1 MRRLD
6 DERPEIDY
14 PTAWTYRIICA
25 EEDPVR
31 RAVIVLMGGLEHTLV
46 EVHVSSAGRYRSL
59 QLELEVRDEAHRNE
73 VFRALTG
80 MPGVRMVI

>member
-6 DERPEIDY
+6 DERPEIEY
-14 PTAWTYRIICA
+14 PTPWTYRIICVA
-25 EEDPVR
+25 EDPVR
-31 RAVIVLMGGLEHTLV
+31 HAVTVLMGDLAHTLV

-59 QLELEVRDEAHRNE
+59 QLELEVRDESHRNE

>member
-14 PTAWTYRIICA
+14 PTAWTYRIICV
-25 EEDPVR
+25 EEGPVR
-31 RAVIVLMGGLEHTLV
+31 AAVTVLMGDLAHTLV
-46 EVHVSSAGRYRSL
+46 EVRVSSAGRYRSL
-59 QLELEVRDEAHRNE
+59 QLELEVRDEGHRNE

-80 MPGVRMVI
+80 MPGVKMVI